1 MPYSCTSSVIDWSQK
16 CDRSE
21 RKIGHA
27 QPGAEVFVVVPS
39 RGPNTGYSSGFAGY
53 SRALRSCCLLTETGA
68 NAKFCFFVA
77 RIFEIEIASN
87 EIGQDKL
94 MRTEMKRNEQVIL
107 LT

>member
-1 MPYSCTSSVIDWSQK
+1 MPYSCTSSVFDWSQK

-27 QPGAEVFVVVPS
+27 QPGAEVFVVVPC

-68 NAKFCFFVA
+68 NANFFSLLQEFLRSKLLV
-77 RIFEIEIASN
+77 RKL
-87 EIGQDKL
+87 DKTNL
-94 MRTEMKRNEQVIL
+94 
-107 LT
+107 

>member
-68 NAKFCFFVA
+68 NANFVSLLQEFL
-77 RIFEIEIASN
+77 RSKLLVRKL
-87 EIGQDKL
+87 DKTNL
-94 MRTEMKRNEQVIL
+94 
-107 LT
+107 

>member
-1 MPYSCTSSVIDWSQK
+1 MPYSCTSSVSDWSQK

-39 RGPNTGYSSGFAGY
+39 RGPNTGYLSGFAGY

-68 NAKFCFFVA
+68 NANFVSLL
-77 RIFEIEIASN
+77 REFLRSKLLV
-87 EIGQDKL
+87 GKLDKTNL
-94 MRTEMKRNEQVIL
+94 
-107 LT
+107 

>member
-27 QPGAEVFVVVPS
+27 QPGAEEFVIVPS

-68 NAKFCFFVA
+68 NANFVSLLQEFL
-77 RIFEIEIASN
+77 RSKLLVRKL
-87 EIGQDKL
+87 DKTNL
-94 MRTEMKRNEQVIL
+94 
-107 LT
+107 

>member
-27 QPGAEVFVVVPS
+27 QPDAEVFVVVPS

-68 NAKFCFFVA
+68 NANFVSLLQEFL
-77 RIFEIEIASN
+77 RSKLLVRKL
-87 EIGQDKL
+87 DKTNL
-94 MRTEMKRNEQVIL
+94 
-107 LT
+107 